1 MMFLD
6 GKHPKWSNEHRLN
19 EMPLKRWNLNQWL
32 NFCPNLDNTLTFPTH
47 VAFALFLSGP
57 NGKRSYG
64 HLYIFLY
71 CIGWVPC
78 SSLFFFGRPF
88 ICEAST
94 LNNMWMRQIVELQ
107 QVLWG
112 SMLGP
117 CWFPLQVR
125 WTHLGETAGWR
136 KILWFQTFP

>member
-6 GKHPKWSNEHRLN
+6 GKTPKVIKWASSKWNASKT
-19 EMPLKRWNLNQWL
+19 MNLNQWL
-32 NFCPNLDNTLTFPTH
+32 NFCPNLDKTLTFPTN